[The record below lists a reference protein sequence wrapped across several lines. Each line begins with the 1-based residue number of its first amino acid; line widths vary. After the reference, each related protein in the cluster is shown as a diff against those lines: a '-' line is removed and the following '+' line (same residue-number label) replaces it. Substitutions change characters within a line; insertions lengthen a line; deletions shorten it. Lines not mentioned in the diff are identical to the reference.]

1 MNGTMT
7 AALVG
12 VGGQG
17 ILLAAAVLSQ
27 AALSDGLDVK
37 ASEVNGM
44 AQRGGSVLS
53 IVRFGSDVASP
64 TARHAELVIAT
75 ELLEGLRSVELLER
89 RGTLV
94 CASTRIMPGSVLR
107 REMEYPDDLERA
119 AKARGVRLL
128 LIDADSLAERA
139 GTVRAANVVLLG
151 AASVVLPFAQES
163 WQAALASAV
172 PSRILD
178 VNRRAF
184 QLGRDAVGVRS

>member
-37 ASEVNGM
+37 ASEVKGM